1 MYERLRARLDPDIK
15 HHVTF
20 DDLKITT
27 KERELIPL
35 EPNVTQTWYLDMLSQ
50 DYAGF
55 DWRDGQYRI
64 SGVREDILK
73 GRQMGFSTI
82 VLALIFLDTIN
93 VPHTQSVIMTD
104 NGKRSE
110 MLFNIIHRFWDQ
122 LPNELKRKKKYST
135 KQQIEFEEIGSIISV
150 GTAGTDN
157 VGRGG
162 TIQNLLESER
172 AFWVN
177 GDYIETGLLQSVPKN
192 GNIWK
197 ETTANGYNEYKIERD
212 KEWADPPKSAF
223 RPRFFSFKH
232 HREYT
237 EPVPDD
243 FRRSPDE
250 EAFAAMHGLTDGQLM
265 WIRNKKVELN
275 KEDKKPKFDQEY
287 PITESVAFLHSGNPY
302 FNQERLALLLDEL
315 AKPVYDPIQG
325 LVFNIQHHPILR
337 SMYPDGEMRIWRL
350 PHDDYDYVI
359 ACDPSQGIDG
369 QGDHDKTG
377 IHVFCVQTWE
387 QCAVVHGLYTPGRA
401 ADICAELADYYN
413 DALIGVHRNN
423 HGHAVLLQLTHHTPQ
438 PD

>member
-1 MYERLRARLDPDIK
+1 MAKL
-15 HHVTF
+15 F
-20 DDLKITT
+20 
-27 KERELIPL
+27 
-35 EPNVTQTWYLDMLSQ
+35 
-50 DYAGF
+50 
-55 DWRDGQYRI
+55 
-64 SGVREDILK
+64 
-73 GRQMGFSTI
+73 

-172 AFWVN
+172 AVWVN

-265 WIRNKKVELN
+265 WSTRSRKAWPFCTQATHILTRSGSPCCSTSWRNQSTTRYKGLFSTSSIIRYCDLCTPMARCASG
-275 KEDKKPKFDQEY
+275 DCLMM
-287 PITESVAFLHSGNPY
+287 IT
-302 FNQERLALLLDEL
+302 
-315 AKPVYDPIQG
+315 
-325 LVFNIQHHPILR
+325 
-337 SMYPDGEMRIWRL
+337 
-350 PHDDYDYVI
+350 
-359 ACDPSQGIDG
+359 
-369 QGDHDKTG
+369 T
-377 IHVFCVQTWE
+377 T
-387 QCAVVHGLYTPGRA
+387 
-401 ADICAELADYYN
+401 
-413 DALIGVHRNN
+413 
-423 HGHAVLLQLTHHTPQ
+423 
-438 PD
+438 